1 MRRTGCRWSGHVYEQ
16 AAKAALPFCRRDCLR
31 ISALRRSVSARVK
44 KESYRILTG
53 WFFIMAMVIF
63 WQSLYRPPV
72 FHFSPTKDFALLLMG
87 MLNLLYFL
95 IALFGTVYWLPG
107 ISYSE
112 ARDAGISA
120 CRRYGGFRLLCGC
133 LAMMAYFLFCLADRS
148 FLHLNSDIWSCTAAG
163 TALILGKKMHSF
175 YDCACIFRKNSYNE

>member
-53 WFFIMAMVIF
+53 WFFIMAMVICR
-63 WQSLYRPPV
+63 QSLYRPPV

-95 IALFGTVYWLPG
+95 IVLFGTVYWLPG

-112 ARDAGISA
+112 ARDAGMGA
-120 CRRYGGFRLLCGC
+120 CRRVWRIPASLRMPGDDG
-133 LAMMAYFLFCLADRS
+133 LFS
-148 FLHLNSDIWSCTAAG
+148 FLSGRSQLPA
-163 TALILGKKMHSF
+163 F
-175 YDCACIFRKNSYNE
+175 EF